1 MQDPPITD
9 YTETRPVSPSF
20 STAPGPYYGSHVYV
34 YMVCGTPY
42 ANHMEYK
49 VNCHLKGAPHPSSLI
64 IHERC

>member
-9 YTETRPVSPSF
+9 YTKIRPVSPSF

-49 VNCHLKGAPHPSSLI
+49 VNCHLKF
-64 IHERC
+64 